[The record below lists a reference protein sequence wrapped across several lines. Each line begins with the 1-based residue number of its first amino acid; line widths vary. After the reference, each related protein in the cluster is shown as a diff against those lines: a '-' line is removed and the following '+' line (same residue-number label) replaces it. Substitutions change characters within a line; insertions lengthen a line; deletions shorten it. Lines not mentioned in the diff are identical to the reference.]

1 MQKGFVLHTENSAL
15 PKRKG
20 FNVMSIQERKGQGSY
35 RNTFAEVP
43 DKKIIL
49 YKFHHVMSFKLCKKS
64 NYSTE
69 GQSTIFLGMAWA

>member
-1 MQKGFVLHTENSAL
+1 MQKGFALHPENSAL

-20 FNVMSIQERKGQGSY
+20 LNVMSVQERKGQSSC
-35 RNTFAEVP
+35 RNTFAEVS

-49 YKFHHVMSFKLCKKS
+49 HKSHHVMSFKLCKKS